1 MPTPEGL
8 NTTTI
13 HMQFVEPDST
23 GTPLQGTLTFSP
35 NPSPILFPTQNVIVA
50 GTETATLDVNGE
62 ATITLISTDQAGE
75 NPTGWL
81 YSVTE
86 RIIGQKPRT
95 YNISLPYTSGMVVE
109 LSDIV
114 PTDVAPNYIPVVGP
128 QGPPGVIT
136 TINGKSAAVV
146 NLVATDLPDLIPTS
160 QKGAASGVATLTAAG
175 KHTAAEYD
183 GATVQLL
190 SGKDAAGGYIGITA
204 GGRAGVGISGGGLWA
219 KFMVQSAADEVLAAF
234 VQTNNTATNPGFL
247 VQGQSGT
254 WGAFGTSVAGD
265 ANNRF
270 QFTASGGLSW
280 GDGTAAPDTTLART
294 AAGVLTTGGQ
304 IIAGA
309 AAPTAAGHLTR
320 KDYVDTQVGTAV
332 LKAGAQT
339 VTGTKTFTTQQIFN
353 TATAGQNLILLQNT
367 SGAASSALVQ
377 IESDS
382 GSAWLTTKVS
392 SDTVTRFAQRVS
404 GNMEFGPGNASRDV
418 TFYRSASG
426 VLNSSGQLA
435 ADAAA
440 PTAVSHLTRKDYV
453 DTAIGTTVKLTGN
466 QSIDGVKT
474 FTSLPVIPTNP
485 TSSGQAAAKGYV
497 DTAIA
502 AVPSGQPGIFNV
514 RNSPYNAV
522 GNGTTNDAAAIQAA
536 LDAAHTAGGG
546 IVLIPGG
553 YTYAIGTFLVVYD
566 RTTIWAYGATLK
578 SIGNTGLIRNFLG
591 SETFSG
597 YAGHSH
603 IRIYGGTWDGNAG
616 DGTSSTTTA
625 ETDVLNF
632 VHASNIVCRDL
643 TVQNVSSAHGIEF
656 NSIDGGV
663 ADNCRI
669 LGFRDNSG
677 TSARQYSEAIQVD
690 IAVSGSSSIGNFD
703 NTPCKNITIRDC
715 YVGASATNGAF
726 GKLVGSHTAATGV
739 VYDNINVLNN
749 TVDTTLDIGIRA
761 YAWQNSEISGNR
773 INNAA
778 GYAISAEVA
787 GTTATRGL
795 KITDN
800 VIENGSSGGITVIGA
815 SGATMTDVDV
825 SRNNIKGCASAGLSI
840 NYADYPTIE
849 GNNVDSSGGTGIF
862 VTNGTGGTISSNK
875 VINSGS
881 NGINITAQNSA
892 LLVGNTVVAPQA
904 NYNLN
909 IESLTDVLIV
919 GNYLYQPVNN
929 KACINF
935 TVSCNNCTAT
945 ANRLRA
951 GTATAYAVRSN
962 ATNGQSNN
970 FINNDCKGFG
980 NTAIYYG
987 SSGQT
992 SGFVWNTGSSGT
1004 PNGVVNLSWTNTAN
1018 TGSNIV

>member
-8 NTTTI
+8 NTTVL
-13 HMQFVEPDST
+13 HMKYVEPDAL
-23 GTPLQGTLTFSP
+23 GTPNQGTLTFSP
-35 NPSPILFPTQNVIVA
+35 NPAFVYFPDENIIVA
-50 GTETATLDVNGE
+50 GGESVTLDVNGE
-62 ATITLISTDQAGE
+62 ATIELVSTDNAGS
-75 NPTGWL
+75 NPGPGQWL
-81 YSVTE
+81 YTVTE

-95 YNISLPYTSGMVVE
+95 YNISLNYTSGMVVE
-109 LSDIV
+109 LSDIIPV
-114 PTDVAPNYIPVVGP
+114 DTAPTYIPVVGP

-146 NLVATDLPDLIPTS
+146 NLVAADLPDLIPMAQRAAANGVATLDATTKIPTAQLPDLSGTYILTS
-160 QKGAASGVATLTAAG
+160 RINSASGVAGLTSGGLVGSGQLDLATSAPPSVGASAVGTATSLARSDHTHSGVDLSSAQSIAG
-175 KHTAAEYD
+175 VKTWTANQYIT
-183 GATVQLL
+183 GAQL
-190 SGKDAAGGYIGITA
+190 
-204 GGRAGVGISGGGLWA
+204 GVGISSGLLGRA
-219 KFMVQSAADEVLAAF
+219 HFRSAVNEVTLKLD
-234 VQTNNTATNPGFL
+234 NTATGATGPLLWLSGADTSL
-247 VQGQSGT
+247 VLI
-254 WGAFGTSVAGD
+254 
-265 ANNRF
+265 
-270 QFTASGGLSW
+270 SGGLTSDTYDRFRIGVGGTISV
-280 GDGTAAPDTTLART
+280 GDGTNARDTTLSRS
-294 AAGVLTTGGQ
+294 AANEFTMSGQLVLSG
-304 IIAGA
+304 
-309 AAPTAAGHLTR
+309 AAPTAAGHAAR
-320 KDYVDTQVGTAV
+320 KDYVDTQ
-332 LKAGAQT
+332 
-339 VTGTKTFTTQQIFN
+339 
-353 TATAGQNLILLQNT
+353 
-367 SGAASSALVQ
+367 
-377 IESDS
+377 
-382 GSAWLTTKVS
+382 
-392 SDTVTRFAQRVS
+392 
-404 GNMEFGPGNASRDV
+404 
-418 TFYRSASG
+418 
-426 VLNSSGQLA
+426 
-435 ADAAA
+435 
-440 PTAVSHLTRKDYV
+440 
-453 DTAIGTTVKLTGN
+453 IGTTVLKTGN

-474 FTSLPVIPTNP
+474 FTSLPVIPTTAP
-485 TSSGQAAAKGYV
+485 TSSGQVASKSYV
-497 DTAIA
+497 DSQLSLA
-502 AVPSGQPGIFNV
+502 SMPGIFNV
-514 RNSPYNAV
+514 RSSPYNAV
-522 GNGTTNDAAAIQAA
+522 GNGTTNDAAAIQQA
-536 LDAAHTAGGG
+536 LDAAHSAGGG

-566 RTTIWAYGATLK
+566 KTTIMAYGATLK
-578 SIGNTGLIRNFLG
+578 SIGNTGLLRNFLG

-597 YAGHSH
+597 YAGHSN
-603 IRIYGGTWDGNAG
+603 IRVYGGIWDGNAG
-616 DGTSSTTTA
+616 DGTNSTTTA

-632 VHASNIVCRDL
+632 VHASNIVLRDL

-663 ADNCRI
+663 ADNCRV

-677 TSARQYSEAIQVD
+677 TSARQYSEAIQID

-703 NTPCKNITIRDC
+703 NTPCKNITVRDC
-715 YVGASATNGAF
+715 YVGSSATNGAF
-726 GKLVGSHTAATGV
+726 GKLVGSHTTATGV
-739 VYDNINVLNN
+739 TYDNINILNN

-787 GTTATRGL
+787 GTTATRGV

-825 SRNNIKGCASAGLSI
+825 SRNNIKSCASAGLSI

-862 VTNGTGGTISSNK
+862 ITNGTGGTISGNK

-881 NGINITAQNSA
+881 NCLNVNAQPSA
-892 LLVGNTVVAPQA
+892 LVIGNTLVAPTA
-904 NYNLN
+904 NYIMN

-945 ANRLRA
+945 GNRLRA
-951 GTATAYAVRSN
+951 GSSSAYAVRSN

-1004 PNGVVNLSWTNTAN
+1004 PNGVVNLTWTNTAN